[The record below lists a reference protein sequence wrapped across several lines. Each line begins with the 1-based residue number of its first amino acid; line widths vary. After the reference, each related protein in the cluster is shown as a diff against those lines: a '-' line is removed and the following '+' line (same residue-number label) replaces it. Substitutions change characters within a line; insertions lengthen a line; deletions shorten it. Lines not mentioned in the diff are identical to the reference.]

1 MRLKSANVYTYDKIG
16 FIGALVKFLKCGPE
30 NQIIF
35 KTPTKLRTGNFIVIS
50 GTGITGLDGYHYVR
64 THGIRGIGLYQD
76 RDLMSP
82 SSFAASTWPST
93 GQIKL
98 INDVG
103 ATVLVSDQKI
113 SPFQTPDANFPQVE
127 FSRKMLVITP
137 PEAMKVVVDYDGINF
152 VYFNVRSTTVNYT
165 NFYTPKF
172 IDKVVTMAAISFLD
186 DNSDLE
192 HSNFKSQNEVVLNP

>member
-1 MRLKSANVYTYDKIG
+1 
-16 FIGALVKFLKCGPE
+16 
-30 NQIIF
+30 
-35 KTPTKLRTGNFIVIS
+35 
-50 GTGITGLDGYHYVR
+50 
-64 THGIRGIGLYQD
+64 
-76 RDLMSP
+76 MSP
-82 SSFAASTWPST
+82 SSFAASTWPSS

-98 INDVG
+98 INNVG

-113 SPFQTPDANFPQVE
+113 SPFQTPDPNFPQVE

-137 PEAMKVVVDYDGINF
+137 QDAMKVVVDYDGINF
-152 VYFNVRSTTVNYT
+152 VYFNLRNSVVNYT